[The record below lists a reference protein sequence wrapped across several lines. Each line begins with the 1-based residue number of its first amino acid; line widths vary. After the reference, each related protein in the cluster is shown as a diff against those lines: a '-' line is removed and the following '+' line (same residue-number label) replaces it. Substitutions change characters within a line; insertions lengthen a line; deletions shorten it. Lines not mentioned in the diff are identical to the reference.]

1 MYENLLSEM
10 KKLKI
15 TNSDI
20 AQNLNMSEKEFER
33 KIKGDKPFN
42 LNEAIAIRDFLTSKI
57 YKIDYLFK

>member
-1 MYENLLSEM
+1 M

-42 LNEAIAIRDFLTSKI
+42 LNEAIAIRDFLTSKVF
-57 YKIDYLFK
+57 KIDYLFK

>member
-20 AQNLNMSEKEFER
+20 AQNLNMSEKEFEK
-33 KIKGDKPFN
+33 KIKGYKPFN
-42 LNEAIAIRDFLTSKI
+42 LNEAIAIRDFLISKI
-57 YKIDYLFK
+57 FKIDYLFK